1 MELSLCTGR
10 AAAAYHGAWRCLNVI
25 GEICICALAS
35 AGILLVIW
43 ALTASLL
50 LPAQEDFV
58 VLSARG
64 DAGALEMRVR
74 SYRFLRDSG
83 LLQAELVVVDCGLTA
98 RGRAAAERLCA
109 PGSGAALYSRREAA
123 ELFGL
128 GEES

>member
-1 MELSLCTGR
+1 M
-10 AAAAYHGAWRCLNVI
+10 I

-58 VLSARG
+58 VLCARG

-98 RGRAAAERLCA
+98 RGRAAAERLCV
-109 PGSGAALYSRREAA
+109 PGSGAALCSRREAA
-123 ELFGL
+123 ELFDL